1 MKKIVMLL
9 LTACLLLSLAACG
22 KNTEDKKDMEE
33 PQTTE
38 EQQTTDESQSA
49 EESQTMEE
57 PVDEETI
64 EGVINRMDDYLVLV
78 DSDGNYHI
86 FDFGEGVDQKS
97 LAEGDSVKVIYVGV
111 LDQEDPAPVAVSVE
125 KMDG

>member
-1 MKKIVMLL
+1 MKKIGMLL

-22 KNTEDKKDMEE
+22 KNTENKKDTEE

-38 EQQTTDESQSA
+38 ESQP
-49 EESQTMEE
+49 MEE

-78 DSDGNYHI
+78 DSDGNYHV

-125 KMDG
+125 KTDG

>member
-22 KNTEDKKDMEE
+22 KNTEDANKNVD
-33 PQTTE
+33 
-38 EQQTTDESQSA
+38 D
-49 EESQTMEE
+49 SQTMEESQNTEESQGTEEFQE

-64 EGVINRMDDYLVLV
+64 EGVINRLDDYLVLL
-78 DSDGNYHI
+78 DSDGNYHV

-125 KMDG
+125 KTDG